1 MRECSN
7 LLNVGEQT
15 LYYEINK
22 IKGREREKR
31 FAEQHRQGTSAPAP
45 VPPETPLPTLQEVA
59 AGRFEQEERNLLQ
72 VLIKYGHLPLFKDE
86 EAQRDK
92 TVAEYIV
99 EELDCDGL
107 VLENPLHRQM
117 LDECRQHLGEAG
129 FQAERHFLNHPDG
142 RISRLAADLIADKY
156 VLSRVHTRSRVVP
169 TDEERLLELVPRLVL
184 ELKNSV
190 VLDHIKQKLLEM
202 KAAGEAKD
210 YARIDILMEEIKQL
224 DEVKKQLA
232 KALGERIINR
242 I

>member
-1 MRECSN
+1 M
-7 LLNVGEQT
+7 
-15 LYYEINK
+15 
-22 IKGREREKR
+22 
-31 FAEQHRQGTSAPAP
+31 
-45 VPPETPLPTLQEVA
+45 
-59 AGRFEQEERNLLQ
+59 
-72 VLIKYGHLPLFKDE
+72 
-86 EAQRDK
+86 
-92 TVAEYIV
+92 
-99 EELDCDGL
+99 
-107 VLENPLHRQM
+107 
-117 LDECRQHLGEAG
+117 
-129 FQAERHFLNHPDG
+129 
-142 RISRLAADLIADKY
+142 
-156 VLSRVHTRSRVVP
+156 HTRSRALP